1 MELELISDG
10 QGYWIGLVD
19 VKDQDEYKKYA
30 DLAGSALLKAGAK
43 ILSRGGKIKN
53 LEGKIVNRLVII
65 EFPSL
70 KDAEKFYNSDEYVS
84 ALKYLNLEVC
94 DRSLNIAEGVE

>member
-1 MELELISDG
+1 MPKA
-10 QGYWIGLVD
+10 YWVGIVD
-19 VKDQDEYKKYA
+19 VKNQDEYKKYA
-30 DLAGSALLKAGAK
+30 DLAGPALLKAGAK
-43 ILSRGGKIKN
+43 IISRGGKIKN
-53 LEGKIVNRLVII
+53 LEGKMINRVVIA

-70 KDAEKFYNSDEYVS
+70 KDAERFYSSAEYVS

>member
-1 MELELISDG
+1 MPKA
-10 QGYWIGLVD
+10 YWVGTVN
-19 VKDQDEYKKYA
+19 VKNQDEYKKYA
-30 DLAGSALLKAGAK
+30 DLAGPALLKAGAR

-53 LEGKIVNRLVII
+53 LEGKMINRLVIA

>member
-1 MELELISDG
+1 MPKA
-10 QGYWIGLVD
+10 YWVGMVD
-19 VKDQDEYKKYA
+19 VKNQKEYKKYA
-30 DLAGSALLKAGAK
+30 DLAGPALLRARAR

-53 LEGKIVNRLVII
+53 LEGKMINRLVIA

-70 KDAEKFYNSDEYVS
+70 KDAEKFYNSDEYAG
-84 ALKYLNLEVC
+84 ALKYLNSEVC

>member
-1 MELELISDG
+1 MPKA
-10 QGYWIGLVD
+10 YWVGTVD
-19 VKDQDEYKKYA
+19 VKNQDEYKKYA
-30 DLAGSALLKAGAK
+30 DLAGPALLKAGAK
-43 ILSRGGKIKN
+43 IISRGGKIKN
-53 LEGKIVNRLVII
+53 LEGKIINRVVIA

-70 KDAEKFYNSDEYVS
+70 KDAEKFYDSDEYVS

>member
-1 MELELISDG
+1 MPKA
-10 QGYWIGLVD
+10 YWVGTVN
-19 VKDQDEYKKYA
+19 VKNQDEYKKYA
-30 DLAGSALLKAGAK
+30 DLAGPALLKAGAR

-53 LEGKIVNRLVII
+53 LEGKMINRLVIA

-84 ALKYLNLEVC
+84 AIKYLNSEVC

>member
-1 MELELISDG
+1 MPKA
-10 QGYWIGLVD
+10 YWVGTVD
-19 VKDQDEYKKYA
+19 VKNQDEYKKYA
-30 DLAGSALLKAGAK
+30 DLAGPALLKAGAK
-43 ILSRGGKIKN
+43 IISRGGKIKN
-53 LEGKIVNRLVII
+53 LEGKMINRVVIA

-70 KDAEKFYNSDEYVS
+70 KDAERFYNSAEYVS

>member
-1 MELELISDG
+1 MPKA
-10 QGYWIGLVD
+10 YWIGMVD

-30 DLAGSALLKAGAK
+30 DLAGTALLKAGAK
-43 ILSRGGKIKN
+43 IISRGGKIKN
-53 LEGKIVNRLVII
+53 LEGKMINRVVIA

-70 KDAEKFYNSDEYVS
+70 KDAEKFYNSDEYAG
-84 ALKYLNLEVC
+84 ALKYLNSDVC

>member
-1 MELELISDG
+1 MPKA
-10 QGYWIGLVD
+10 YWVGMVD
-19 VKDQDEYKKYA
+19 VKNQDEYKKYA
-30 DLAGSALLKAGAK
+30 DLAGPALLKAGGR
-43 ILSRGGKIKN
+43 ILSRGGEIKN
-53 LEGKIVNRLVII
+53 FEGKMINRLVIA

-84 ALKYLNLEVC
+84 ALKYLNSKVC

>member
-1 MELELISDG
+1 MPKA
-10 QGYWIGLVD
+10 YWVGMVD
-19 VKDQDEYKKYA
+19 VKNQDEYKKYA
-30 DLAGSALLKAGAK
+30 DLAGPALLKAGAK
-43 ILSRGGKIKN
+43 IISRGGKIKT
-53 LEGKIVNRLVII
+53 LEGKMINRVVIA

-70 KDAEKFYNSDEYVS
+70 KDAEKFYDSDEYVS

>member
-1 MELELISDG
+1 MPKA
-10 QGYWIGLVD
+10 YWIGMVD

-53 LEGKIVNRLVII
+53 LEGKMINRVVIV

-70 KDAEKFYNSDEYVS
+70 KDAEKFYNSDEYAS
-84 ALKYLNLEVC
+84 ALKYLNSDIC
-94 DRSLNIAEGVE
+94 DRFLNIAEGVE